1 MYNVSG
7 MWLLSVQLLKA
18 PVCIGYVLGMWL
30 LSVQLL
36 KAPVCIGYV
45 VAFGPVVEGPGY
57 VSGIHV

>member
-1 MYNVSG
+1 MYNVS
-7 MWLLSVQLLKA
+7 
-18 PVCIGYVLGMWL
+18 GMWL